1 VERLSLLAVP
11 RLGVGYKVYESENA
25 WLSLDAGGA
34 YVYERYFGGSTIQ
47 YPGLA
52 LGAESDWKLPI
63 LGASWHNRLDY
74 TPSFEDFL
82 GDYLLRFET
91 ALLIPMWEAISF
103 RVSIVNLYDSTPAE
117 GTDENSLATLVGL
130 SYGF

>member
-1 VERLSLLAVP
+1 LSGAAP
-11 RLGVGYKVYESENA
+11 RLGWRREGRREAPV
-25 WLSLDAGGA
+25 
-34 YVYERYFGGSTIQ
+34 YVYERFFGGGTNQ
-47 YPGLA
+47 YPGRL
-52 LGAESDWKLPI
+52 AESDRQLPI
-63 LGASWHNRLDY
+63 RVASWHNRLDY
-74 TPSFEDFL
+74 TPSFDGLL

-117 GTDENSLATLVGL
+117 GTDENSLATLIGL